1 MGYGICSMIVAG
13 DPKDRV
19 YTNTTHCIIVFVA
32 LDSAGQPTE
41 VPRWVPQ
48 TAEDV
53 ALEQYAIK
61 LMELRK
67 SIEAEMRAYT
77 RA

>member
-1 MGYGICSMIVAG
+1 
-13 DPKDRV
+13 
-19 YTNTTHCIIVFVA
+19 
-32 LDSAGQPTE
+32 
-41 VPRWVPQ
+41 VPQ

>member
-1 MGYGICSMIVAG
+1 MCAG

-32 LDSAGQPTE
+32 LSSASQPTE
-41 VPRWVPQ
+41 VPRWVPE
-48 TAEDV
+48 TAEDIT
-53 ALEQYAIK
+53 LEQYAIK

-67 SIEAEMRAYT
+67 SIEAEMRTHMQA
-77 RA
+77 

>member
-1 MGYGICSMIVAG
+1 MSTIISSAS
-13 DPKDRV
+13 PS
-19 YTNTTHCIIVFVA
+19 IIVFVA

-41 VPRWVPQ
+41 VPCWVPE

-53 ALEQYAIK
+53 ALEQYARK

-67 SIEAEMRAYT
+67 NIEAEMRTHIQA
-77 RA
+77 